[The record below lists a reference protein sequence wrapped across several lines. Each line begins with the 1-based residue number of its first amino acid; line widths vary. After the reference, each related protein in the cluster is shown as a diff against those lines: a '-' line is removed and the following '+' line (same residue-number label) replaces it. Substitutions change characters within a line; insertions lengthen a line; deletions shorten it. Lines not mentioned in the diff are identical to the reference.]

1 VLALADPR
9 HVTLTANTVMTIT
22 LDVDAD
28 KVNICNVSGDAEI
41 YVTVDGTIPS
51 VGGDGAWVLPAAIG
65 DLELE
70 VSGSGNTIVKLISS
84 GTPRVSV
91 GVVA

>member
-1 VLALADPR
+1 MADPQ
-9 HVTLTANTVMTIT
+9 HVTLTANTVKIVT
-22 LDVDAD
+22 LAVEAD
-28 KVNICNVSGDAEI
+28 KVNVCNVDGSAEV
-41 YVTVDGTIPS
+41 YVTVDGTTPA

-70 VSGSGNTIVKLISS
+70 VSGSGNTVVKLISS
-84 GTPRVSV
+84 GTPRVSI